1 MLLLYTPPTLLEG
14 DSAGRKFFISQNI
27 NLSLHYGDHRNNKK

>member
-1 MLLLYTPPTLLEG
+1 MLLLYTPPTPLAA
-14 DSAGRKFFISQNI
+14 DQAGRKFFISRNI